1 MPLLLLAGYLLCP
14 SGFGL
19 VFDASPFQVFSR
31 PLSFTPSLLPP
42 FYRSLLIA
50 WSGLDGSFS
59 SSRNSLVFGCLSP
72 PFCVPVSGM
81 STKSC
86 YLYLL
91 SENVVEPHC
100 FVKFASKF
108 GDLYWPDTW
117 RSLHFFDLDRQAID
131 LSWKISHGVLYT
143 ALCLFSFG
151 LPVPLPCFCGSPVE
165 SLEHLFFSCPLA
177 KSVLSW
183 LQSLMFCFSPMCP
196 VILCLTFFLV
206 LTLMSCVLL
215 LAFLSIF

>member
-1 MPLLLLAGYLLCP
+1 
-14 SGFGL
+14 
-19 VFDASPFQVFSR
+19 
-31 PLSFTPSLLPP
+31 
-42 FYRSLLIA
+42 
-50 WSGLDGSFS
+50 
-59 SSRNSLVFGCLSP
+59 
-72 PFCVPVSGM
+72 M

-117 RSLHFFDLDRQAID
+117 CSLHFFDLDRQAID

-143 ALCLFSFG
+143 ALRLFSFG
-151 LPVPLPCFCGSPVE
+151 LPVPLPCFCGSPFE

-196 VILCLTFFLV
+196 VILCRHVLFGFNSDELRATPRVFVYLLNGCKLV
-206 LTLMSCVLL
+206 IWQSRNDQRFRDIPPGAASVI
-215 LAFLSIF
+215 A